1 MTMIFIVMG
10 AFFTI
15 IGIGAAIGGF
25 VSAKALGKSR
35 EVTATVVDVVS
46 RKERRKR
53 GPCRVVYSPVYEY
66 YDGGEYKKYKS
77 SMSSTFEVKLGTE
90 TTLYISEDG
99 RVREKGASAFM
110 FVFGAVFAFVGIICI
125 AAGMVFR
132 L

>member
-10 AFFTI
+10 ALFTL

-25 VSAKALGKSR
+25 VSANALGKSR

-90 TTLYISEDG
+90 MTLYISEDG
-99 RVREKGASAFM
+99 KVRERGSAVFM
-110 FVFGAVFAFVGIICI
+110 IIFGAVFAFAGLIFL
-125 AAGMVFR
+125 AAALF
-132 L
+132 LI